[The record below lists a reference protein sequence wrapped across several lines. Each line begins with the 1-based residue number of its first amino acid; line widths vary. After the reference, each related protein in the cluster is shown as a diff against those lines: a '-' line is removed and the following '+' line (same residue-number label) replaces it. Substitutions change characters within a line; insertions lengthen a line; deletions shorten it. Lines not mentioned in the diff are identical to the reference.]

1 MFTFISSEILYFVFC
16 ISLNNRL
23 NTENIDGSSSNSV
36 EVNAEDEDIVN
47 NNTSSDVERRFK
59 CQKCSKSYKNKSHL
73 SRHKQLCLA
82 VKKFSCEHCSKEFTR
97 HDTLILHK
105 TKNKCLLKTGKTT
118 TCIQCNTNFVTTW
131 RLARHMK
138 QYHTSKKSY

>member
-1 MFTFISSEILYFVFC
+1 M
-16 ISLNNRL
+16 
-23 NTENIDGSSSNSV
+23 ENIDGSSSNSV

-59 CQKCSKSYKNKSHL
+59 CQKCSKSYKNISYL

-97 HDTLILHK
+97 HDTLILH
-105 TKNKCLLKTGKTT
+105 
-118 TCIQCNTNFVTTW
+118 
-131 RLARHMK
+131 
-138 QYHTSKKSY
+138 